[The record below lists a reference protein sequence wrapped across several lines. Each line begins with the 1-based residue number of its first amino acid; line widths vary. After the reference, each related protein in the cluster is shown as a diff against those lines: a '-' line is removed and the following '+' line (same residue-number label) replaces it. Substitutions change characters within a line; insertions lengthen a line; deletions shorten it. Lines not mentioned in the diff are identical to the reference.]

1 MRLRVMLLGC
11 AADGPA
17 DQQLAR
23 PEVSPA
29 AVTQPGLHLPGEG
42 GQQLAS
48 VDSPHLHTARI
59 LQRKF
64 K

>member
-1 MRLRVMLLGC
+1 MKLKRMLPGC

-29 AVTQPGLHLPGEG
+29 AVTQPGLGLPREG
-42 GQQLAS
+42 GQQVAS
-48 VDSPHLHTARI
+48 VDSPHLHTAHI